1 MQFEKLG
8 SSGIDASVI
17 ALGTWVMGGWM
28 WGGAEE
34 KESIEA
40 IHASLDAGVNLL
52 DTAPIYGFGY
62 SEKVVGRAIKDRR
75 DKVVLA
81 TKCGMRWDLEKGDF
95 FFRSDDKGA
104 TDDGDKK
111 VYKYLGP
118 ESIREEVERSLKRLQ
133 TDYIDLYQTHWQ
145 ESTTPIE
152 DSMAELVK
160 LKDEGK
166 IRAIG
171 VSNATPEHMEK
182 YRSVGEIASDQE
194 KYNMFQRKIEEQ
206 GNTDYCHKNNI
217 AILAYSPIAQGL
229 LTGKF
234 SKDAEFKEG
243 DVRNNSPLFTP
254 DSIAKTNQMLDDFIP
269 IAKEHGVSTLQLS
282 LAWTYH
288 RKGITHLL
296 CGARNVEQALDNAKA
311 GDIDLTESQ
320 IKQMDEL
327 FNKYFQN

>member
-1 MQFEKLG
+1 MQYKKLG
-8 SSGIDASVI
+8 NSEINASVI
-17 ALGTWVMGGWM
+17 ALGTWVTGGWM

-40 IHASLDAGVNLL
+40 IHASLDEGVNLL

-62 SEKVVGRAIKDRR
+62 SEEVVGRAIKDRR

-104 TDDGDKK
+104 SKEGDKK

-118 ESIREEVERSLKRLQ
+118 ESIREEVEKSLKRLQ

-145 ESTTPIE
+145 ESITPIE

-182 YRSVGEIASDQE
+182 YRAVGEIISDQE
-194 KYNMFQRKIEEQ
+194 KYNMFQRKIEDQ
-206 GNTDYCHKNNI
+206 GNTEYCDKNNI

-234 SKDAEFKEG
+234 SKDAKFREG

-254 DSIAKTNQMLDDFIP
+254 ENIAKTNQMLDDFIP
-269 IAKEHGVSTLQLS
+269 IAKEYGVSTLQLS
-282 LAWTYH
+282 LAWTFH
-288 RKGITHLL
+288 QKGITHLL
-296 CGARNVEQALDNAKA
+296 CGARNVEQAKDNAKA
-311 GDIDLTESQ
+311 GSVTLNNDL
-320 IKQMDEL
+320 IKSINNI
-327 FNKYFQN
+327 FNKYFG